1 MLSLNITSADL
12 WKDIREFIIQLNVQ
26 VFHGNNLFS
35 PNHFVVKRGDSYIHQ
50 LLHCTKN
57 EVFHQDFFIFC
68 AVLSIALEVY
78 QSLDD
83 GSEVR
88 AVFPDISNFL
98 EKVWYL
104 GLLYKLK
111 QNAITDNL
119 LNILKDF

>member
-1 MLSLNITSADL
+1 M
-12 WKDIREFIIQLNVQ
+12 
-26 VFHGNNLFS
+26 
-35 PNHFVVKRGDSYIHQ
+35 
-50 LLHCTKN
+50 
-57 EVFHQDFFIFC
+57 
-68 AVLSIALEVY
+68 LSIALEVY

-119 LNILKDF
+119 LNILKDFEAIDTKSCRGWPVFNMC